1 MVKLYQTEKYFGR
14 NRVRTYVVQM
24 MQMWMHGPCIQSY
37 ILSKWGDRRQ
47 EIKDTPYDHDCN
59 RATNLVTV
67 PNPVIH
73 GQNSGLPD

>member
-37 ILSKWGDRRQ
+37 ILSKWGRQ
-47 EIKDTPYDHDCN
+47 EVGNQRY
-59 RATNLVTV
+59 TV
-67 PNPVIH
+67 RP
-73 GQNSGLPD
+73 